1 MQVYFPFFFP
11 PFLPF
16 FAFGIFVEA
25 PVVDPS
31 LAPPW
36 CGDLCTLR
44 LFARTERT
52 YRVRGPRSG
61 SGLARVSISVRA
73 RDRWDPDPRGTLRT
87 SELTTSCGWSPSM
100 ADPRLLVAVPSSP
113 DLIDGLAR
121 WLPDVPYIRPDKLG
135 EKPWP
140 SIEAAFVANV
150 DREMPSVRPAQV
162 PRLRFVQFLF
172 TGLDGFPF
180 HRFAPEVQVASNR
193 GAYGPFVAEH
203 AVALALALSKNVGRG
218 QEIDPG
224 REDAAGPFVDV
235 PRWPTC
241 GDPRLR
247 PDRPRDRSTTSWSGN
262 VHRRIS
268 RTGNA
273 DPGADQMTSIAHL
286 SEALSRADVIVNCLP
301 LTPSTRGIIGSEELG
316 QLKPEAILVNVGRAA
331 TIDEDALVGYV
342 KGHPDLRFGSDVWWD
357 EDFVHGKV
365 EVPPALKDLPNLLGT
380 PHTAGL
386 TADSRKFVLDNALQ
400 NVARY
405 FHGERPQVPGG
416 PGGPGDGRAGSLSS
430 RRPPGRA
437 HLPAR
442 PGADPV
448 RTNAGTFGRPSE
460 RLFLPHHF
468 RRPGRR
474 SGGEPSGN
482 PILGSRPTGDACFES
497 GSSRSA
503 GGCASVSA
511 QASSRSPWYS
521 GSSR

>member
-1 MQVYFPFFFP
+1 MV
-11 PFLPF
+11 
-16 FAFGIFVEA
+16 
-25 PVVDPS
+25 
-31 LAPPW
+31 
-36 CGDLCTLR
+36 
-44 LFARTERT
+44 
-52 YRVRGPRSG
+52 
-61 SGLARVSISVRA
+61 
-73 RDRWDPDPRGTLRT
+73 
-87 SELTTSCGWSPSM
+87 
-100 ADPRLLVAVPSSP
+100 DPRLLVAVPSSP

-135 EKPWP
+135 DKPWP
-140 SIEAAFVANV
+140 SIEAVFVANV
-150 DREMPSVRPAQV
+150 DREMPSLRPVQV

-218 QEIDPG
+218 QEMVLDGKMRPAPSSMFLDG
-224 REDAAGPFVDV
+224 RRAVILGFGRIGHETA
-235 PRWPTC
+235 R
-241 GDPRLR
+241 RLR
-247 PDRPRDRSTTSWSGN
+247 GLGMSIEG
-262 VHRRIS
+262 IS

-286 SEALSRADVIVNCLP
+286 SEALSRADLIVNCLP

-331 TIDEDALVGYV
+331 TIDEDALVTYV

-405 FHGERPQVPGG
+405 FHGERPQYLA
-416 PGGPGDGRAGSLSS
+416 DQEDRAM
-430 RRPPGRA
+430 
-437 HLPAR
+437 
-442 PGADPV
+442 
-448 RTNAGTFGRPSE
+448 
-460 RLFLPHHF
+460 
-468 RRPGRR
+468 
-474 SGGEPSGN
+474 GEPA
-482 PILGSRPTGDACFES
+482 P
-497 GSSRSA
+497 
-503 GGCASVSA
+503 
-511 QASSRSPWYS
+511 
-521 GSSR
+521 